1 MESNLLIGCKC
12 DFYTRVF
19 FMGIQVFKMFEQG
32 DSSAQGSNFFS
43 QKKKVRPCFIRLMR
57 DKEVDQRLSKKSKKN
72 ETEVMSYFVFS

>member
-57 DKEVDQRLSKKSKKN
+57 DKEVDRSPSSIDNSHKYCKIQHQN
-72 ETEVMSYFVFS
+72 